1 MSRLNPNVTRQI
13 SIDTIRE
20 ASAHVYEAAT
30 RTPLVPLLTEPG
42 RPQVFLK
49 LETLQPIGSFKIRGA

>member
-30 RTPLVPLLTEPG
+30 RTPLVPL
-42 RPQVFLK
+42 
-49 LETLQPIGSFKIRGA
+49 